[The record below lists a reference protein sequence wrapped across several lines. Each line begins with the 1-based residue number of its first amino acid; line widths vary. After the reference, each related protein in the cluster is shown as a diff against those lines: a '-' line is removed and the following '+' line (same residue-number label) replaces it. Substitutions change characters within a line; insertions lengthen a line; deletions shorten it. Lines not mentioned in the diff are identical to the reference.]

1 MTMRRT
7 AVIAG
12 MLATAALTLS
22 ACEKPAPAVTVWSGS
37 SSDRAEARCW
47 SSDAT
52 QTVNLSSCVAG
63 GTGVPTL
70 SVLPGQTIGISVDT
84 VVAQDGWYP
93 TIGNQRLT
101 AQPLTTTYYRF
112 ALSESDLAQ
121 PLQLRVL
128 SLGQGGQQ
136 LRGVWLFELTRRS

>member
-22 ACEKPAPAVTVWSGS
+22 ACEKPAPAATVWSGS
-37 SSDRAEARCW
+37 TSDRTEARCW

-63 GTGVPTL
+63 GTAVPTL
-70 SVLPGQTIGISVDT
+70 SVLPGQTIGVSVDT
-84 VVAQDGWYP
+84 AAARYGWYP

-112 ALSESDLAQ
+112 ALSESDLTQ

-128 SLGQGGQQ
+128 ALGQGGQQ
-136 LRGVWLFELTRRS
+136 LRGVWLFNLTRAS